1 MNLRFL
7 IVLAGGVA
15 AFWAFRRWRQAVQM
29 AMVVLVLEGAVRKWL
44 FVEAQDIIY
53 FGKDVLLLAAYG
65 GYLVN
70 RPRLRDRW
78 VPPAPALYF
87 TLTVAA
93 VFGVFEVFN
102 PLLPNFFVGLIGFK
116 SYFLYVPLI
125 FVLPAVFPNDEA
137 LARFLRRFLLLSIPV
152 DLLAVAQFF
161 SPPTSILN
169 TYARASDDPI
179 SAVTFGSSAFV
190 RVTGTF
196 SFISGYSAYL
206 TAIVMLGLAA
216 LATTQWRLRG
226 NLTVYLALGLAVVG
240 MLMTGSRGPVVI
252 IAILFPLYW
261 WLAVAREKKSGATL
275 VRLVIGVVLLAGFV
289 SVIGRDAFGAFR
301 GRTVAS
307 GDEFSGRITTPF
319 TAPFASLQDAGP
331 FGYGIGAT
339 HQAATAVTKGIVP
352 YSWLEG
358 HLVEVESGRV
368 MLELGPLGF
377 LLVYFGRILLAVFA
391 FFQVFKLRTL
401 FHRSIAVAGL
411 LVFLAALPAGTV
423 FDVTTG
429 LLYWFFGGMLF
440 LVICLDRRRVLAATA
455 RAAAGAAPPQSP
467 DEVPAGALP
476 QAHPS

>member
-1 MNLRFL
+1 VNLRFL
-7 IVLAGGVA
+7 IVLFGGVA

-65 GYLVN
+65 GYLAN

-93 VFGVFEVFN
+93 VFGLFEVFN

-125 FVLPAVFPNDEA
+125 FILPAVFPNDEA

-206 TAIVMLGLAA
+206 TAIVMLALAA

-261 WLAVAREKKSGATL
+261 WLAVARERKSGATL
-275 VRLVIGVVLLAGFV
+275 VRLAIGVVLLAGFV
-289 SVIGRDAFGAFR
+289 GVIGRDALGAFR

-319 TAPFASLQDAGP
+319 TAPFATLQDAGP

-358 HLVEVESGRV
+358 HLIEVESGRV
-368 MLELGPLGF
+368 MLELGPIGF
-377 LLVYFGRILLAVFA
+377 FLVYFVRIYLAAYA
-391 FFQVFKLRTL
+391 FGQVFKLRTR
-401 FHRSIAVAGL
+401 FHRAVAIGSLLFFLSAIPGGAVFDVTSDVYYWFFAGL
-411 LVFLAALPAGTV
+411 LVLAV
-423 FDVTTG
+423 R
-429 LLYWFFGGMLF
+429 
-440 LVICLDRRRVLAATA
+440 LDREAVQKAA
-455 RAAAGAAPPQSP
+455 RAAAGPAPAVTAEP
-467 DEVPAGALP
+467 VPAAVSP
-476 QAHPS
+476 R